1 MDNGE
6 VYCQLNF
13 TTPTDID
20 EETGLMKFDSNM
32 RDSNF
37 SGLYRIMKVTNNFR
51 DGKFEQDLDL
61 IRLHGQKTAQQKAK
75 KSNNTNRTSDLVPGQ
90 AAILDQY
97 MLSPYNAT
105 PDNEK
110 ITNLEAEIGMFQPG
124 QIELADVTTEPLPL
138 DKNQKALANIL
149 DNADTVVMT
158 EQNQPLERSLTEA
171 NPFAGVT
178 SGADAPSQQGS
189 FG

>member
-1 MDNGE
+1 MS
-6 VYCQLNF
+6 CL
-13 TTPTDID
+13 
-20 EETGLMKFDSNM
+20 
-32 RDSNF
+32 
-37 SGLYRIMKVTNNFR
+37 
-51 DGKFEQDLDL
+51 
-61 IRLHGQKTAQQKAK
+61 
-75 KSNNTNRTSDLVPGQ
+75 
-90 AAILDQY
+90 
-97 MLSPYNAT
+97 
-105 PDNEK
+105 
-110 ITNLEAEIGMFQPG
+110 
-124 QIELADVTTEPLPL
+124 ELADVTTEPLPL